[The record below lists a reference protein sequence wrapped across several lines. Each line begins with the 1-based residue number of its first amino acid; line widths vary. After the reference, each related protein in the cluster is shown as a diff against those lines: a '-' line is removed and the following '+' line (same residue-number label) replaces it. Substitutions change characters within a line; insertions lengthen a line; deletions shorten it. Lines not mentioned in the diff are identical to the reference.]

1 MPAVPRARRDGCPGA
16 LQVHEAADGGLAR
29 IRIPGG
35 WLTTEQWTVLQRAAA
50 ELGDGRLEL
59 TSRGNVQIRALDK
72 NNDLAERLAQIG
84 LLPSATH
91 ERVRNI
97 VASPLGG
104 DRIRDA
110 ANHLDKA
117 LCAVPELADL
127 PGRFLFGIDD
137 GSGDIAA
144 LDADVVAFA
153 TSRETFTILLA
164 GADYGIRV
172 AADDVVPTLLEVAN
186 GFQQARQC
194 EWRLKELDVPE
205 FASQFA
211 RTHQRITI
219 EAPANPVGPVEQ
231 HDGRVAL
238 CVVAPIG
245 RLTAEQARLLG
256 AVAPTGQLAITPWR
270 GVIVP
275 DLPRADIP
283 GVAAELDLAGLILDP
298 GSPWVGV
305 SACTGTPGCARSH
318 ADVQRDAHR
327 PENSHARKVHWSGC
341 ERRCGH
347 PAGRYVDVLATP
359 TGYVVTGE

>member
-1 MPAVPRARRDGCPGA
+1 
-16 LQVHEAADGGLAR
+16 LQVHAAADGGLAR

-35 WLTTEQWTVLQRAAA
+35 WLTTEQWTVLHGAAV

-59 TSRGNVQIRALDK
+59 TSRGNVQIRGLDA
-72 NNDLAERLAQIG
+72 NTDLAERLANAG

-91 ERVRNI
+91 ERVRNV
-97 VASPLGG
+97 VASLSS
-104 DRIRDA
+104 REEA
-110 ANHLDKA
+110 TKLDKE

-127 PGRFLFGIDD
+127 PGRFLFGLDD
-137 GSGDIAA
+137 GTGDIAA

-153 TSRETFTILLA
+153 TSEERFAILLA

-172 AADDVVPTLLEVAN
+172 AAADVTQALLDVARR
-186 GFQQARQC
+186 FQQTRNDA
-194 EWRLKELDVPE
+194 WRLAELDVIE

-211 RTHQRITI
+211 RTPEKITTK
-219 EAPANPVGPVEQ
+219 APANPVGPVEQ

-270 GVIVP
+270 SVVVP

-283 GVAAELDLAGLILDP
+283 GVAAELDIAGLILDP
-298 GSPWVGV
+298 RSPWVGV
-305 SACTGTPGCARSH
+305 SACTGSPGCAKSH
-318 ADVQRDAHR
+318 ADVQRDAR
-327 PENSHARKVHWSGC
+327 RLENSHNLPVHWSGC

-347 PAGRYVDVLATP
+347 PAGPYVDVLASRE
-359 TGYVVTGE
+359 GYVVTGA